1 MAAPGNTQEHWRAI
15 AAQAERDL
23 NTYEAKTGAGK
34 KSVND
39 EAGVDTRVENKFPGA
54 EVRYDDDLSTS
65 ASYNK
70 RIPPQEGGEVD
81 ARGRY
86 VPLFTNLLPYFP
98 SPAQKTKT
106 NMIFHSQTRG
116 EHFEGA
122 GGPEEKL
129 AQQQQDFGGH
139 DNANEVG
146 NTNGPRASEADV
158 FQQGGHGGNGDA
170 LSEGKAAAESNVTS
184 DSHLRHKGQFKGSD
198 YYTPESVP
206 DSISAEG
213 NLAPESV
220 VQSSR
225 EAENP

>member
-1 MAAPGNTQEHWRAI
+1 MAAPGNTQEHWRNI
-15 AAQAERDL
+15 AAQAEKDL
-23 NTYEAKTGAGK
+23 NSYQAKTGAGK
-34 KSVND
+34 TSVND

-65 ASYNK
+65 GSYNK

-81 ARGRY
+81 ARGR
-86 VPLFTNLLPYFP
+86 
-98 SPAQKTKT
+98 
-106 NMIFHSQTRG
+106 QTRG
-116 EHFEGA
+116 EHFEGE
-122 GGPEEKL
+122 GGPEQKY
-129 AQQQQDFGGH
+129 AQQQRDLGGH

-146 NTNGPRASEADV
+146 STNGPRASEADV
-158 FQQGGHGGNGDA
+158 FSQSGHGGNGEA
-170 LSEGKAAAESNVTS
+170 LSEGKAAAEANTQS

-213 NLAPESV
+213 NVAPESV

-225 EAENP
+225 KAENP